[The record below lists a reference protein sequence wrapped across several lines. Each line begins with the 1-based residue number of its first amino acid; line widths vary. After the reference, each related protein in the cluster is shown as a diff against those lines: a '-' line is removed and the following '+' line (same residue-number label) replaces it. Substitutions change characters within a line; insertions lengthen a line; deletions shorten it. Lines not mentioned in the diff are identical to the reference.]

1 MRSLEEQLSQ
11 YASYHLDRRNVA
23 THFVGIPLIVLA
35 VAALLARVPLT
46 GFFSLMHLVA
56 LVAGL
61 YYLLLDGR
69 IGLLM
74 VLFLAVCVAFGS
86 WAAGQTTT
94 LWLLLGVGGFVLGWI
109 IQFIGHYY
117 EGRKPAFVD
126 DLMGLVVGPLFVVA
140 ELGFLLGLRADVQ
153 QAVEH
158 RAGPTCIRPRK
169 ALAS

>member
-61 YYLLLDGR
+61 YYLLLDRR

-94 LWLLLGVGGFVLGWI
+94 LWLQLGVGCFVLGWI
-109 IQFIGHYY
+109 IQFIGHVW

-126 DLMGLVVGPLFVVA
+126 DVMGLAIGPLFVVV
-140 ELGFLLGLRADVQ
+140 ELLFALGLLPQLRQRVIARALVLRQ
-153 QAVEH
+153 GAV
-158 RAGPTCIRPRK
+158 
-169 ALAS
+169 

>member
-74 VLFLAVCVAFGS
+74 VLFLAVSPVCLLVSGAIRTS
-86 WAAGQTTT
+86 T
-94 LWLLLGVGGFVLGWI
+94 LRRLPRPPSG
-109 IQFIGHYY
+109 
-117 EGRKPAFVD
+117 PAV
-126 DLMGLVVGPLFVVA
+126 P
-140 ELGFLLGLRADVQ
+140 
-153 QAVEH
+153 
-158 RAGPTCIRPRK
+158 PPRPR
-169 ALAS
+169 

>member
-74 VLFLAVCVAFGS
+74 VLFLAVCVAFGN

-94 LWLLLGVGGFVLGWI
+94 LWLQLGVGCFVLGWI
-109 IQFIGHYY
+109 IQFIGHVW

-126 DLMGLVVGPLFVVA
+126 DVMGLAIGPLFVVV
-140 ELGFLLGLRADVQ
+140 ELLFALGLLPQLRQRVIARALVLRQ
-153 QAVEH
+153 GAV
-158 RAGPTCIRPRK
+158 
-169 ALAS
+169 

>member
-109 IQFIGHYY
+109 IQFIGHVW

-126 DLMGLVVGPLFVVA
+126 DVMGLAIGPLFVVV
-140 ELGFLLGLRADVQ
+140 ELLFALGLLPQLRQRVMARARVLRQ
-153 QAVEH
+153 GAV
-158 RAGPTCIRPRK
+158 
-169 ALAS
+169 